1 MGFVPLYRLKVG
13 LHRNIQVG
21 TARYPIPEGA
31 QGQLGWGS
39 GQPDVVGGNPT
50 HGSRLELD
58 GLLRSLPT

>member
-1 MGFVPLYRLKVG
+1 MRFVPLYRLKVG

-39 GQPDVVGGNPT
+39 GQL
-50 HGSRLELD
+50 S
-58 GLLRSLPT
+58 